1 MNRTIGIL
9 LNCSDT
15 THNIRKLITL
25 FWKSHSW
32 YVVLEPSTLSLN
44 NWAYCFRWNAS
55 LLCLKQGNHD
65 STWPDQVLAYCCKQR
80 TVCTQITQ
88 ANRISCAG
96 YNLQIHKTDHITSLL
111 IWYTLR
117 SILIIKPWSQMADGI
132 NLLSSLHCREWD
144 RCLTSQAYEGHTN
157 RHAWLPWTALC
168 IETFFKF
175 PHVNYHGM
183 TCLVL
188 CSKMLHKIGYMN
200 LYCM

>member
-1 MNRTIGIL
+1 MPRYFVWNKVTMTAHDLIRCL
-9 LNCSDT
+9 LTVASSAQCV
-15 THNIRKLITL
+15 H
-25 FWKSHSW
+25 KSH
-32 YVVLEPSTLSLN
+32 
-44 NWAYCFRWNAS
+44 
-55 LLCLKQGNHD
+55 KQIEI
-65 STWPDQVLAYCCKQR
+65 C
-80 TVCTQITQ
+80 
-88 ANRISCAG
+88 CAG

-157 RHAWLPWTALC
+157 RHALLPWTALC

-175 PHVNYHGM
+175 PHMNYHGM